1 LSYSSLYP
9 QYCGK
14 LKEQG
19 KISNKTE
26 GIERIRK
33 VATSCAIKKLKAAK
47 VVLFEM
53 DNDRN
58 IH

>member
-1 LSYSSLYP
+1 LSYSALYP

-19 KISNKTE
+19 KIPNKTE

-33 VATSCAIKKLKAAK
+33 VAASCAVKKIEICKSSS
-47 VVLFEM
+47 V
-53 DNDRN
+53 
-58 IH
+58 